1 MQNRR
6 VQNSHGVH
14 SPVRLDGVQAEAAA
28 LEHRAGAAGAR
39 PLCSVR
45 VWHAAI
51 PTRREAAP
59 CSLPSRTTE
68 ETVEEREMIVRV
80 DCVGSC
86 VRVCDTVLGDQL
98 YHEHRGVCF
107 MMQ

>member
-6 VQNSHGVH
+6 VQNNHGVH

-68 ETVEEREMIVRV
+68 ETVEEREM
-80 DCVGSC
+80 CVW
-86 VRVCDTVLGDQL
+86 TVLGHVCGCVTL
-98 YHEHRGVCF
+98 YWVISSTMIIGAYVS
-107 MMQ
+107 